1 MDNLYKPYNEI
12 EKKCDIL
19 IEETK
24 TGNQSYDKEK
34 IQALV
39 DQFNQEL
46 LDKYGNLLFFTFL
59 WFIYNSL
66 KS

>member
-1 MDNLYKPYNEI
+1 MDNLDKPFNEI

-59 WFIYNSL
+59 
-66 KS
+66 

>member
-1 MDNLYKPYNEI
+1 MDNLNKPYNEI

-19 IEETK
+19 IEETT

-46 LDKYGNLLFFTFL
+46 LDKYGNLFFFTFL
-59 WFIYNSL
+59 
-66 KS
+66 